1 MRKDAGRMRRSCCD
15 DSSVAAVWIYH
26 CVMIRAVTVCQV
38 HAALP
43 VAWRDIG
50 ICRRSARQWRV
61 DKIRLPRVLLH
72 SDVWKTFMCNE
83 DRRQPINLKKVR
95 IYGFTAE
102 MLFVSSVL
110 SVPFVGLGAFQIECL
125 VAGLHSESTFLEH
138 PFAVG
143 THKGKVAAFQIERD
157 LSLIHI

>member
-1 MRKDAGRMRRSCCD
+1 
-15 DSSVAAVWIYH
+15 
-26 CVMIRAVTVCQV
+26 
-38 HAALP
+38 
-43 VAWRDIG
+43 
-50 ICRRSARQWRV
+50 
-61 DKIRLPRVLLH
+61 
-72 SDVWKTFMCNE
+72 MCNE
-83 DRRQPINLKKVR
+83 DRRQPIILKKVR

-143 THKGKVAAFQIERD
+143 AHKGKVAAFQIERD
-157 LSLIHI
+157 GACLAGFELYLLECSQA